1 MDPRGSVARVRTY
14 PTTRRE
20 RFGACGPLWVRLPGI
35 DVPWTRLAGRVLE
48 SYERDGLVA
57 FASPWRGLLDEFADH
72 LAGAADKDDLGGVI
86 GEWLLDKD
94 EVDEVFA
101 DDRALARVVIEQ
113 ARRLAAESSA
123 EATAPAARDDEDD
136 EDDDEPEPLDP
147 ELLAREAWIA
157 RWVRRPFTP
166 RTREGDGASTAS
178 KFCGAALLRPGE
190 AWPVCP
196 GCGQPM
202 RLFVQL
208 DLATLPP
215 ALPYPHREGMVQLF
229 YCTNTDPLCE
239 VDHEAWQPF
248 GKSSLARW
256 LSPAEQAHAAKSSS
270 PLDHPPDDHPPEGP
284 SDEPA
289 AMILGWAQGSP
300 ELPEYEPD
308 VPPPPDDMEIDEA
321 LRPRAG
327 DKLGGWPA
335 WVQGPE
341 YPRCPRCK
349 ARMTVLLQLES
360 NGLCRHQFG
369 DLGAGHLCQCPEH
382 PDVVAFGWACH

>member
-1 MDPRGSVARVRTY
+1 MPCRIRSAGPAVLVE
-14 PTTRRE
+14 E
-20 RFGACGPLWVRLPGI
+20 RFDACGPLWVRLPGI

-57 FASPWRGLLDEFADH
+57 FASPWRRMLDEFADQ

-101 DDRALARVVIEQ
+101 DDRALGRVVIEQ
-113 ARRLAAESSA
+113 ARRLAAES
-123 EATAPAARDDEDD
+123 TAQASTPASD
-136 EDDDEPEPLDP
+136 EDDDEEPEPLDP
-147 ELLAREAWIA
+147 EAVAYEAWIA
-157 RWVRRPFTP
+157 RWARRPFTP
-166 RTREGDGASTAS
+166 RTREGDGPVTAS
-178 KFCGAALLRPGE
+178 KFCGTALLLPGE

-196 GCGQPM
+196 GCEQPM

-215 ALPYPHREGMVQLF
+215 TLPYPHREGMVQLF
-229 YCTNTDPLCE
+229 YCTNADPLCE

-248 GKSSLARW
+248 GKSTLARW
-256 LSPAEQAHAAKSSS
+256 LSPDDQARAAKAKSAVE
-270 PLDHPPDDHPPEGP
+270 DP

-289 AMILGWAQGSP
+289 AMIMGWDQGPP
-300 ELPEYEPD
+300 ELPGYEEEVD
-308 VPPPPDDMEIDEA
+308 PPPGDVEIDEA
-321 LRPRAG
+321 LRPRSG
-327 DKLGGWPA
+327 DKLGGWPS

-349 ARMTVLLQLES
+349 ASMTVLLQLES
-360 NGLCRHQFG
+360 NGLCHHQFG
-369 DLGAGHLCQCPEH
+369 DLGAGHISQCPEH

>member
-1 MDPRGSVARVRTY
+1 MCAHPTVWCVGALVEHVDRG
-14 PTTRRE
+14 
-20 RFGACGPLWVRLPGI
+20 RFGACGPLWGRLPGI

-48 SYERDGLVA
+48 SYERDGHVA
-57 FASPWRGLLDEFADH
+57 FASPWRRLLDEFADQ
-72 LAGAADKDDLGGVI
+72 LAGAADKDDLGGVL
-86 GEWLLDKD
+86 GEWLLDRD

-113 ARRLAAESSA
+113 ARRLAAES
-123 EATAPAARDDEDD
+123 TAQASDPPP
-136 EDDDEPEPLDP
+136 EDDDDELEPLDP
-147 ELLAREAWIA
+147 EAVAREAWIA
-157 RWVRRPFTP
+157 RWTRRPFIP
-166 RTREGDGASTAS
+166 RTREGDGPVTAS
-178 KFCGAALLRPGE
+178 KFCGTALLLPGE

-196 GCGQPM
+196 GCEQPM

-215 ALPYPHREGMVQLF
+215 TLAYPHREGMVQLF
-229 YCTNTDPLCE
+229 YCTNAEPLCE

-256 LSPAEQAHAAKSSS
+256 LSPDEQARAARA
-270 PLDHPPDDHPPEGP
+270 PQTAEDP

-289 AMILGWAQGSP
+289 AVIVGWEQAPP
-300 ELPEYEPD
+300 ELPGYEEEVDPS
-308 VPPPPDDMEIDEA
+308 PDDVEIDEA
-321 LRPRAG
+321 LRPRSG

-341 YPRCPRCK
+341 YPQCPRCK

-360 NGLCRHQFG
+360 NGLTHHQFG
-369 DLGAGHLCQCPEH
+369 DLGAGHLSQCPDH